1 MNFKNITT
9 VILLFGLTFFFAD
22 YSFAKTH
29 HKKTAVHKV
38 KGHKKSKKNSA
49 STGFRSKKKSAKF
62 GKSTSKKSAQHSK
75 KHKRATASSNED
87 NWAHTGVPKNR
98 KVGSKYNN

>member
-9 VILLFGLTFFFAD
+9 AILLFGLTFFFAD

-29 HKKTAVHKV
+29 HKKNAVHKV
-38 KGHKKSKKNSA
+38 KSHKKSKKNSA
-49 STGFRSKKKSAKF
+49 SNNSHKKKSAAF
-62 GKSTSKKSAQHSK
+62 GKSKSKKSALQPK
-75 KHKRATASSNED
+75 KHKRATASTNED
-87 NWAHTGVPKNR
+87 NWAHTGVTKNR